1 MSDSIR
7 FQYRAHSPRERITF
21 AVQWLILA
29 NVAVLAVQLL
39 ADVLLGHVNPHF
51 GVIETPPGGVL
62 TTWLAFQPDLLLGGQ
77 VWRVGTYMFLHDGLW
92 HLFINMLFLFFFG
105 PDVERILSTRQFF
118 WFYAICGGV
127 GVLASFLVGPI
138 TLALTAVRPGAF
150 QAAGIPSVV
159 GASGAIMGVLV
170 AYAYIDPDRQ
180 VLMLPL
186 PFPITAK
193 ALVFILIALNI
204 LSAFGSGRTSVA
216 THLGG
221 MAVGYLYMRLA
232 PVIRAWLNSRNP
244 RKQKKKKS
252 DMDSVGEAVD
262 NILKFHE
269 KKRPRK

>member
-7 FQYRAHSPRERITF
+7 FQFRGFSPRERITF

-29 NVAVLAVQLL
+29 NVAVFAVQLL
-39 ADVLLGHVNPHF
+39 ADVLVGQVYLRPPE
-51 GVIETPPGGVL
+51 IATPPGGWL
-62 TTWLAFQPDLLLGGQ
+62 TTWLAFQPDHLLGGQ

-92 HLFINMLFLFFFG
+92 HLFVNMLFLFFFG
-105 PDVERILSTRQFF
+105 PDVERVLSTRQFF
-118 WFYAICGGV
+118 WFYAICGCV

-138 TLALTAVRPGAF
+138 TLVLAMVFPGAF

-159 GASGAIMGVLV
+159 GASGAIMGVLIAF
-170 AYAYIDPDRQ
+170 AYADPDRK

-186 PFPITAK
+186 PIPITAK
-193 ALVFILIALNI
+193 TLVLILIALNI

-221 MAVGYLYMRLA
+221 MAVGYVYMRLA
-232 PVIRAWLNSRNP
+232 PVVRTWLDSRSP
-244 RKQKKKKS
+244 RKQKEKS
-252 DMDSVGEAVD
+252 DLDSVGEAVD